1 MIGPSNVSPM
11 VAPQFQKVA
20 SAKTAIPAFHGY
32 PADVTEFSAKKPEPP
47 KISRLRLALGLLT
60 KKQIDQ
66 INAAGRLP
74 DNAKFMQ
81 NGMGGY
87 TIHNNFFNLRHGTS
101 TIPAGFEVRRNILGF
116 ATVQPIDTKGLFIKD
131 K

>member
-1 MIGPSNVSPM
+1 MIGISNVTPM
-11 VAPQFQKVA
+11 MVPKA
-20 SAKTAIPAFHGY
+20 AKAATKSAIPAFHGY
-32 PADVTEFSAKKPEPP
+32 SEDVTQFSAKKPEPP
-47 KISRLRLALGLLT
+47 KISRLRLAFGLLT
-60 KKQIDQ
+60 KKQVDQ